1 MTYPS
6 LLSPPAIG
14 PVDDAPAP
22 YKAAAILPP
31 ATIPMHRLLST
42 LDKAI
47 RDATD
52 GIDRDGIWITAE
64 VKKITVRHGAWF
76 AELVDDGPGRAGS
89 ARMAVRIGIQVID
102 DLMLSTGI
110 PVTPEMIDGQSVR
123 MRVRLRLHPRHHF
136 SAQALAVDPVMTPSL
151 RAAAEDR
158 LRRELQDRGL
168 CGLQRGLPVPHDVR
182 HIAIIHPDGSA
193 ARNDVDEVLAPF
205 VERRL
210 LLVDPH
216 PVRFEGPDAA
226 GHLRQALD
234 DIVHKTWRPRADLVL
249 IVRGGGSAAGMADIE
264 TLEVAEKIARMPMPV
279 VLGIGHAPDRGILSE
294 VAWKTCPTPTAA
306 AIAVRDMIVERAA
319 TAHDNVLTVAGIA
332 RQRIGG
338 QEAKCRDAADAIRRS
353 TFRAL
358 AEQTD
363 RLTDH
368 DHRIGIATARL
379 DQQVLTAAVDIAR
392 LLADLRAGISGEGS
406 AFAQH
411 LEKLW
416 RMGQALCERNEI
428 LMVTAERDVACR
440 AAELAQAPAPDVVDA
455 LHVSDASVVVRGS
468 DGAVITSAGD
478 ARDRPLSLH
487 FHDGTVPVV
496 PHHTAITR
504 SVTGVPAP

>member
-1 MTYPS
+1 MIHPS
-6 LLSPPAIG
+6 LLSPPAID
-14 PVDDAPAP
+14 PVNDAPAP
-22 YKAAAILPP
+22 DKAAAILPP

-47 RDATD
+47 RDTTD

-76 AELVDDGPGRAGS
+76 AELVDDGPRRAGS
-89 ARMAVRIGIQVID
+89 ARMAVRIGMQVID

-136 SAQALAVDPVMTPSL
+136 SAQALAIDPVMTPSL

-158 LRRELQDRGL
+158 LRRELRERGL
-168 CGLQRGLPVPHDVR
+168 DGLQRGLPVPHDVR

-234 DIVHKTWRPRADLVL
+234 DIVHKSWRPRADLVL
-249 IVRGGGSAAGMADIE
+249 IVRGGGSAAVMADIE
-264 TLEVAEKIARMPMPV
+264 TLEVAEKIARLPMPV
-279 VLGIGHAPDRGILSE
+279 VLGIGHAPDRGILTD

-306 AIAVRDMIVERAA
+306 AIAVRDMIVERARKARDHA
-319 TAHDNVLTVAGIA
+319 TAIAGIA

-338 QEAKCRDAADAIRRS
+338 QEALCRDAADAIRRG

-358 AEQTD
+358 AGQAD

-368 DHRIGIATARL
+368 EHRIGIATARL
-379 DQQVLTAAVDIAR
+379 DQQVLTAAADLAR
-392 LLADLRAGISGEGS
+392 LLADLRAGVSGEES
-406 AFAQH
+406 AFARH
-411 LEKLW
+411 LEKLSG
-416 RMGQALCERNEI
+416 MGRVLCGRSEI
-428 LMVTAERDVACR
+428 LMVTAERDVAHR
-440 AAELAQAPAPDVVDA
+440 AAELAHAPVA
-455 LHVSDASVVVRGS
+455 HVTDRADIPVIVRGA
-468 DGAVITSAGD
+468 DGAAIRSAGD
-478 ARDRPLSLH
+478 ARDRPLTLH
-487 FHDGTVPVV
+487 FHDGKVPVV